1 MGCLPVTRIIIVS
14 ATCVFV
20 AACTAA
26 PILPPG
32 IAPTIEQI
40 AIRAA
45 AYQQAANISPQDYLR
60 LGMLL
65 ASNECLAYFD
75 KLVQAQDRRL
85 FASNEANL
93 LGGIGV
99 GAAAAAGAGAAPLAA
114 IGLAAAAIQG
124 TLSNAAIA
132 TGAGVFPDETARL
145 ILDKAM
151 GAYVSALPVP
161 QTIIEADVYVHGLA
175 ELCTSTRI
183 HQLMR
188 DAISSAQM
196 RVAIVP
202 PPTIATPLSSSPPQS
217 LPGTIVDAPEPPK
230 RKLSPKPRKLP
241 TPPPAPPPRAYP
253 PTLLTPLPLPPRVY
267 VK

>member
-1 MGCLPVTRIIIVS
+1 
-14 ATCVFV
+14 
-20 AACTAA
+20 
-26 PILPPG
+26 
-32 IAPTIEQI
+32 
-40 AIRAA
+40 
-45 AYQQAANISPQDYLR
+45 
-60 LGMLL
+60 MLL
-65 ASNECLAYFD
+65 AANECLAYFD

-85 FASNEANL
+85 FASNETNL

-99 GAAAAAGAGAAPLAA
+99 GAAAAAGSGAAPLAA

-161 QTIIEADVYVHGLA
+161 QTVIEADVYVHGLA

-188 DAISSAQM
+188 DAISTARIS
-196 RVAIVP
+196 VAPLP
-202 PPTIATPLSSSPPQS
+202 PPPQV
-217 LPGTIVDAPEPPK
+217 LQEAIEDAPEPPK
-230 RKLSPKPRKLP
+230 RKSSHKPRKLP
-241 TPPPAPPPRAYP
+241 TPHPAPPAPLPRAYP